1 MIAMQCHCGSQ
12 YFAKEA
18 DLKRG
23 WGLSCSKH
31 CAAVRRDF
39 GKPAAKRLDG
49 LKIIKTKKKPSS
61 NRNRAYAGRSFDDYE
76 HRQACYESE
85 AGWDGHKNAF

>member
-1 MIAMQCHCGSQ
+1 MIAMQCHCGNQ

-49 LKIIKTKKKPSS
+49 LKIVKTAKKPLP
-61 NRNRAYAGRSFDDYE
+61 NRVRAYTGKNFTYE
-76 HRQACYESE
+76 EHLQACYDSE
-85 AGWDGHKNAF
+85 VGWDGHKDSF